1 MGAEVKLHALLTS
14 ATDGDDRS
22 ASDSGHFTLRK
33 GAPYRVD
40 PKVCLNISMN
50 TKVPDLTRNQTP
62 EEVSH

>member
-1 MGAEVKLHALLTS
+1 MGVEVKLHALLTS

-22 ASDSGHFTLRK
+22 ASDPGFRK
-33 GAPYRVD
+33 GDPHRVD

-50 TKVPDLTRNQTP
+50 TKVPDLTRNRTP